1 MTDDQRLSERTDE
14 RVADGPLM
22 DLHDQLVEA
31 IARQQS
37 TVTPLPSQRRRTGAH
52 TRRQVLA
59 AAAAVVV
66 MIGVA
71 LFVTSTNDDARVAAD
86 VTVEQDADG
95 VTVSIENSVS
105 VEELEREL
113 TAAGVDVD
121 VRPMATGPS
130 RVDHFVSISGNSGK
144 LIGGDGTTTNKA
156 QFTKGDEV
164 VLFLGVAA
172 GQRPY
177 DAMTDAWAYGESLAG
192 TNLDGTT
199 LAESREE
206 IDRRA
211 AASGTSVSY
220 RLLASGQE
228 TTPQPEDVIADATGL
243 SANSAVIM
251 LDR

>member
-1 MTDDQRLSERTDE
+1 MTDDQRLSERTYD
-14 RVADGPLM
+14 RVTDGPLM

-37 TVTPLPSQRRRTGAH
+37 TVTPLPSTRRRTGAH
-52 TRRQVLA
+52 VRRQFVA

-66 MIGVA
+66 MVGAA
-71 LFVTSTNDDARVAAD
+71 LFVTSTGDDGRVAAD
-86 VTVEQDADG
+86 VTVEQNANG
-95 VTVSIENSVS
+95 VRVSIESSVS

-113 TAAGVDVD
+113 TAAGVDVG

-130 RVDHFVSISGNSGK
+130 RVNHFVSISGNSGK
-144 LIGGDGTTTNKA
+144 LIGGDGKTTNKA

-164 VLFLGVAA
+164 VLYLGVAA

-177 DAMTDAWAYGESLAG
+177 DAMTDAWARGESLAG
-192 TNLDGTT
+192 SNLDGTT
-199 LAESREE
+199 LAESRDE

-211 AASGTSVSY
+211 AASETSVSY
-220 RLLASGQE
+220 RLLADGQE
-228 TTPQPEDVIADATGL
+228 TTPQSGDVIADATGL
-243 SANSAVIM
+243 SAHSAVIM